1 MPQLDLDVTDGIAT
15 ITLNNPSA
23 LNAWTQQM
31 QRDMASTLDRLDA
44 DPDVEGIVLTGAGDR
59 AFCAGQDL
67 KEVSAFTE
75 DDVEEWLATFQR
87 VYDAVLSNSKPVI
100 AALNGVTAGSG
111 YQLALLC
118 DVRVAHS
125 GVRIGQPEVRSGIPS
140 ITGMYLTWQS
150 VGHSKTAEMML
161 TGRLLDAEEAHR
173 LGMIAEL
180 CAADEVLPRSIALA
194 GEMAALPKQAFAK
207 TKQRIRATLMPGLL
221 EAFDA
226 ALAIDQEVYEDGEPQ
241 RTADD
246 FVAKRGDRGQ

>member
-1 MPQLDLDVTDGIAT
+1 MPQLDLSITEGIAT
-15 ITLNNPSA
+15 ITLNNPAA

-44 DPDVEGIVLTGAGDR
+44 DPEVEGIVITGAGER

-118 DVRVAHS
+118 DLRIAHE

-161 TGRLLDAEEAHR
+161 TGRLLEAEEAHR

-180 CAADEVLPRSIALA
+180 CEADEVLPRSVALA
-194 GEMAALPKQAFAK
+194 SELAALPKQAFAK
-207 TKQRIRATLMPGLL
+207 TKQRIRATLMPGLA

-226 ALAIDQEVYEDGEPQ
+226 ALRIDQEVYEDGEPQ
-241 RTADD
+241 RTAGD
-246 FVAKRGDRGQ
+246 FVAKKGARGQ

>member
-44 DPDVEGIVLTGAGDR
+44 DPDVEGIVLTGAGER

-67 KEVSAFTE
+67 KEVSEFTE
-75 DDVEEWLATFQR
+75 NDVEEWLATFQR

-194 GEMAALPKQAFAK
+194 SEMAALPKQAFAK

-221 EAFDA
+221 EAFEA
-226 ALAIDQEVYEDGEPQ
+226 ALTIDQEVYEDGEPQ

-246 FVAKRGDRGQ
+246 FVTKKGSRAQ